1 MSHWL
6 TKYNKNLSLLLTVS
20 DYDWECFNGEN
31 YNYDEKV
38 IQTLGFPR
46 YDNLTNENLKKKIV
60 IIPTW
65 RINIETEEDLYDSEY
80 FKRWNNLLNNER
92 LVKYANDRGYEIVF
106 KPHPNSLIF
115 LNCFDINK
123 VKLDDVK
130 GYHKILCD
138 SSLMITDYS
147 SVSFDFAY
155 LKKPIIYYQY
165 GDDYH
170 FGSDPVFDEDAAN
183 FGDIISDEEDLLN
196 KIIEYIEN
204 DCLMEDEYKNKV
216 DKFFKYTDKNN
227 CKRVYEFILEDE
239 G

>member
-1 MSHWL
+1 MFCLHPYFSKQKEDFISNESFAL
-6 TKYNKNLSLLLTVS
+6 EIQCNYSNLIKKASLL
-20 DYDWECFNGEN
+20 
-31 YNYDEKV
+31 
-38 IQTLGFPR
+38 
-46 YDNLTNENLKKKIV
+46 
-60 IIPTW
+60 
-65 RINIETEEDLYDSEY
+65 
-80 FKRWNNLLNNER
+80 
-92 LVKYANDRGYEIVF
+92 
-106 KPHPNSLIF
+106 
-115 LNCFDINK
+115 
-123 VKLDDVK
+123 
-130 GYHKILCD
+130 
-138 SSLMITDYS
+138 ITDYS
-147 SVSFDFAY
+147 SIFFDFAY

-239 G
+239 GWVKRDKWLIKRIVNQ